1 MARLWLVGSKVLP
14 LILRDRRCVFSLL
27 FYLDE
32 PTVFSGRAASA
43 ASAAPVADASPFSTV
58 GGALAPVDALAS
70 LFAGRL

>member
-1 MARLWLVGSKVLP
+1 MLGLP
-14 LILRDRRCVFSLL
+14 FCSTTTCEMRSLL
-27 FYLDE
+27 LLLLLYLDE